1 MTRSSGKNIMALHNV
16 FLQKMQRKDSRMKQW
31 KRLTSVLLVLGMVLG
46 LMPLSAFAAEPE
58 NAAATTFTV
67 TEPDNDGKDT
77 YTFTLLADG
86 TVELTKFSTTASAAY
101 AEIPSTVTSTE
112 KSYSVTSIGDSAF
125 AYNVNLETVTLPD
138 SIISIGTGAFGV
150 CTSLTTVNL
159 GNSIVSIGM
168 NAFVYCTSL
177 ASVTIPKSVREI
189 KYSAFDDELH
199 TNKKLLELHYT
210 GTEEQW
216 DELMKKVISYKEDEH
231 TYAGEIG
238 NMNPLLKNPENF
250 YCAHTVS
257 FDYGDQA
264 EGSTKVV
271 QYGETVSQPDD
282 PKAEG
287 YRFEG
292 WYAQKTAV
300 NRLILAK
307 KSRKM

>member
-1 MTRSSGKNIMALHNV
+1 MTRSSGKNIMTLHNV

-58 NAAATTFTV
+58 NAVATTFTETKPV
-67 TEPDNDGKDT
+67 TGGEDT
-77 YTFTLLADG
+77 YTYKLLNDG
-86 TVELTKFSTTASAAY
+86 TVELTGFLPGVSVANVV
-101 AEIPSTVTSTE
+101 IPSIVE
-112 KSYSVTSIGDSAF
+112 EHLVTSIGASAF

-138 SIISIGTGAFGV
+138 SIISIGTGAFGG
-150 CTSLTTVNL
+150 CINLKTVNL

-257 FDYGDQA
+257 FDCGGRA
-264 EGSTKVV
+264 EGSTQVV
-271 QYGETVSQPDD
+271 QYEGTVSQPDD

-292 WYAQKTAV
+292 WYTQKKW
-300 NRLILAK
+300 R
-307 KSRKM
+307 